1 MQYFQPNYMKTF
13 LSLLRDRSGSLE
25 QVPRYQ
31 LHLVPLLEDFC
42 GFEIDS
48 YYEDTNA
55 KHKNASHCKELT

>member
-42 GFEIDS
+42 RFEM
-48 YYEDTNA
+48 NL
-55 KHKNASHCKELT
+55 LT